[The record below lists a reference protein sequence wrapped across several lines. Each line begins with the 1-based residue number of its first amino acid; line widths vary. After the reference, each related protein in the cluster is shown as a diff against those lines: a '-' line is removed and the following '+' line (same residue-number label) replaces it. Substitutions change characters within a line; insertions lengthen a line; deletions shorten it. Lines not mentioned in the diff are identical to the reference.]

1 MTKQETMRRFWLGV
15 GYAGWIII
23 VTLSLLPTAARPHT
37 GLGGQYEHWLAYA
50 VVGFALGM
58 GYRRLSQWLLSALT
72 LSLSSGVLELL
83 QNFVP
88 GRNPELLGFLTSS
101 LGAWCGL
108 LVAIYALGFFQ
119 AGASD

>member
-1 MTKQETMRRFWLGV
+1 MTKQEIMRRLWLGV

-50 VVGFALGM
+50 LVGFALGM
-58 GYRRLSQWLLSALT
+58 GYRRRSQWLLLGLALAFSAC
-72 LSLSSGVLELL
+72 VLELL

-108 LVAIYALGFFQ
+108 LVAVCAAGFFQ
-119 AGASD
+119 ARAR